1 VNDTAI
7 DNRLDELAVG
17 DTTQTIWHVT
27 EEEIKKFAALSGDR
41 NPLHMDSDYARSCGF
56 EDQLAHGLLIGAKI
70 SGVIGMQLPG
80 KRCLLLEQKL
90 SYPNPLYLG
99 DCASVKVK
107 VQTVHTELSVIELKV
122 TVEKLSD
129 AGAPV
134 SKIARGKVTCKI
146 LS

>member
-1 VNDTAI
+1 MNDTAI

-17 DTTQTIWHVT
+17 DTAQTVWHVT

-90 SYPNPLYLG
+90 SYPNPLYPG
-99 DCASVKVK
+99 DCASVKVEI
-107 VQTVHTELSVIELKV
+107 QTVHTELSVIELKV
-122 TVEKLSD
+122 TVEKLSA

>member
-1 VNDTAI
+1 MNDTAI
-7 DNRLDELAVG
+7 DNRLEEFAVG
-17 DTTQTIWHVT
+17 DTAQTVWHVT
-27 EEEIKKFAALSGDR
+27 EKEIKKFAALSGDR
-41 NPLHMDSDYARSCGF
+41 NPLHIDSDYARACGF
-56 EDQLAHGLLIGAKI
+56 EDRIAHGLLVGAKI

-99 DCASVKVK
+99 DCASVKVE
-107 VQTVHTELSVIELKV
+107 VQTVHTELSVIELKI

>member
-7 DNRLDELAVG
+7 DNKLEDFAVG
-17 DTTQTIWHVT
+17 DTTQIVWHVT
-27 EEEIKKFAALSGDR
+27 QEEIETFAALSGDN
-41 NPLHMDSDYARSCGF
+41 NPLHMDRTYARSSGF
-56 EDQLAHGLLIGAKI
+56 EDQVAHGLLIGAKI

-90 SYPNPLYLG
+90 AYPNPLYPG
-99 DCASVKVK
+99 DRASVKVE
-107 VQTVHTELSVIELKV
+107 VHTIHTELAVIELKV
-122 TVEKLSD
+122 TVEKLSA
-129 AGAPV
+129 AGAQR

>member
-1 VNDTAI
+1 MNDTAI

>member
-1 VNDTAI
+1 MNDTAI
-7 DNRLDELAVG
+7 DNRLEDFAVG
-17 DTTQTIWHVT
+17 DTAQTVWHVT

-41 NPLHMDSDYARSCGF
+41 NPLHMDSDYARSYGF

-99 DCASVKVK
+99 DCASVKVE

>member
-1 VNDTAI
+1 MNDTAI
-7 DNRLDELAVG
+7 DNRLEGFAVG
-17 DTTQTIWHVT
+17 DTAQTVWHVT

-41 NPLHMDSDYARSCGF
+41 NPLHMDSDYARSYGF
-56 EDQLAHGLLIGAKI
+56 EDQLAHGLLVGAKI

-90 SYPNPLYLG
+90 SYPNPLYPG
-99 DCASVKVK
+99 DCASMRVEI
-107 VQTVHTELSVIELKV
+107 QTVHTELAVIELKV
-122 TVEKLSD
+122 TVEKLSA
-129 AGAPV
+129 AGAPE

>member
-1 VNDTAI
+1 MNDTAI
-7 DNRLDELAVG
+7 DNRLEDVAVG
-17 DTTQTIWHVT
+17 DTAQTVWHVT
-27 EEEIKKFAALSGDR
+27 EEEIKKFATLSGDR

-56 EDQLAHGLLIGAKI
+56 EDRLAHGLLVGAKI

-90 SYPNPLYLG
+90 SYPNPLYPG
-99 DCASVKVK
+99 DCASVRVEI
-107 VQTVHTELSVIELKV
+107 QTVHTELAVIELKV
-122 TVEKLSD
+122 TVEKLSA